1 MDMVYKPLETPLLAM
16 ARSLGRPTVDGLEM
30 LIGQARPAFSAFYG
44 CPAPSG
50 VDVRALA
57 LAALGA

>member
-1 MDMVYKPLETPLLAM
+1 M